1 MPFPQTNLLLEALPS
16 GEKLELLSQLEAIA
30 MPVGTV
36 LFNTG
41 TRPRYVHFMTSGIAS
56 VVTAMSGGDGVEVC
70 VVGREGLPEKFHLL
84 GPEYGEVRC
93 FIQVAGTAM
102 RMEFGRFEDEF
113 ERNATLHRLILRDV
127 QFEAMCLAQ
136 LGACNRLHEVE
147 ERLAR
152 WLLMVQDRTG
162 EPDMKLTQE
171 FLGEMLGARRSTVN
185 LALGSLQRSGLIENR
200 RSNITIESRE
210 ALVGVACE
218 CYSIILKAFQ
228 NLYK

>member
-1 MPFPQTNLLLEALPS
+1 MPFSQTNRLLEALP
-16 GEKLELLSQLEAIA
+16 LEAKSALMGQLEAVT

-36 LFNTG
+36 MFEAG
-41 TRPRYVHFMTSGIAS
+41 VVPHFVHFMTSGIAS
-56 VVTAMSGGDGVEVC
+56 VVTNMSKGDAVEVGL
-70 VVGREGLPEKFHLL
+70 VGREGIPEKFHLL
-84 GPEYGEVRC
+84 GPELGEVRC
-93 FIQVAGTAM
+93 FIQVAGTAL
-102 RMEFGRFEDEF
+102 RMDFRRFEREF
-113 ERNATLHRLILRDV
+113 LQNAVLHRLVLRNV
-127 QFEAMCLAQ
+127 QYEAVILAQ

-162 EPDMKLTQE
+162 ESEMKLTQE

-200 RSNITIESRE
+200 RSLICIDSRD

-218 CYSIILKAFQ
+218 CYPILLKAYQ
-228 NLYK
+228 NLYR